1 MAAPGR
7 TEQAGDLGYRRVAGF
22 DAAWRYAEIVL
33 GLGHDQLERDLVGRR
48 GVAELMHPRSSFR
61 ARHRT
66 APGTRRPQVRTT
78 LAAAALAGFG
88 LADGP
93 AAAAALAA
101 TAPAAVLTG
110 TVPTTLPGSNMV
122 TCRPLTAAP
131 TPSPS
136 ACRPTGLN

>member
-1 MAAPGR
+1 M
-7 TEQAGDLGYRRVAGF
+7 
-22 DAAWRYAEIVL
+22 L
-33 GLGHDQLERDLVGRR
+33 GLGHDQLERDLLVAEVGRR